1 MKYYKTIIVTIVLV
15 LTLSACEKDL
25 LDKLPLDEISTV
37 DYWKTANDIEL
48 FVNQFYTS
56 AFPVSGSDRYNYI
69 FAADLTSDDMSY
81 VEADSRLRGS
91 RVVPAT
97 GGWNYSRIRSLN
109 IFFESYEQ
117 CESPYDE
124 YKQFVGEAHF
134 FRAFYYFALVQEYGD
149 VPWIDKSLNTESEE
163 LYAPRTPRNQVVDNI
178 IADLDQ
184 AIDLMPSGNQ
194 EKGTRLSR
202 EIAQLFKSRV
212 CLYEGTWEKYHDG
225 SPFGVASSDPDK
237 YLLLAV
243 EAAQAVMTG
252 GLFDI
257 YQKGTP
263 ELNYFFFADAD
274 FEHNPEV
281 LLWKKYDL
289 ALGLGHARQF
299 QTTTGM
305 SGGVGLT
312 KSFVESYLCTD
323 GQPIYQ
329 SGGSQNPLYQGDSNL
344 ALLAENRD
352 PRLKQTVLT
361 PGMPLQIDGVDTVY
375 FERAAIDQAAHTVC
389 PTGFQIY
396 KMLNFDPIHRASLST
411 SGVGYTG
418 WIIMRYAEVLLNFA
432 EAKAELGTI
441 SQGDIDISIKLL
453 RDRVGMPNL
462 DIASIETDPNWLFP
476 DLSPVINEIRRERR
490 IELVGE
496 GFRWDDIARW
506 AAADEII
513 VAQRPFGAQF
523 NVIDYPDL
531 NEDDYRL
538 TDGYLDPLLDQL
550 PGGYGFVLGRDY
562 LTAISTEELTLNP
575 QLDQNPGW

>member
-15 LTLSACEKDL
+15 LTLSACEKDF
-25 LDKLPLDEISTV
+25 LDKLPLDEISTAG
-37 DYWKTANDIEL
+37 YWKTTSDIEL
-48 FVNQFYTS
+48 FVNQFYPS
-56 AFPVSGSDRYNYI
+56 AFPVSGSDRYNFI
-69 FAADLTSDDMSY
+69 FQADLTSEDMSY
-81 VEADSRLRGS
+81 VEADARLRGS
-91 RVVPAT
+91 RVIPAT
-97 GGWNYSRIRSLN
+97 GGWDYSRIRSLN
-109 IFFESYEQ
+109 IFFENYAKA
-117 CESPYDE
+117 ESSFDE

-134 FRAFYYFALVQEYGD
+134 FRALFYFSLVKRYGD
-149 VPWIDKSLNTESEE
+149 VPWIDKPLNTDSEE

-184 AIDLMPSGNQ
+184 AIDLMPSGKQ
-194 EKGTRLSR
+194 ENGTRLSK
-202 EIAQLFKSRV
+202 EIAMFFKSRV

-225 SPFGVASSDPDK
+225 DPFGVANADPDK
-237 YLLLAV
+237 YLELAV
-243 EAAQAVMTG
+243 ETAQAVMASG
-252 GLFDI
+252 IYDI
-257 YQKGTP
+257 YYKGTP
-263 ELNYFFFADAD
+263 GWNYFFFADV
-274 FEHNPEV
+274 EYGPNPEV
-281 LLWKKYDL
+281 LFWKKYDL

-323 GQPIYQ
+323 GKPIFQ
-329 SGGSQNPLYQGDSNL
+329 SGGVQNPLYQGDSNL
-344 ALLAENRD
+344 ALLAMNRD
-352 PRLKQTVLT
+352 PRLKQTILT
-361 PGMPLQIDGVDTVY
+361 PGTPLQIDGADTVY
-375 FERAAIDQAAHTVC
+375 FERAAIDQSAHTVC

-418 WIIMRYAEVLLNFA
+418 WIIMRYAEVLLNYA
-432 EAKAELGTI
+432 EAKAELGTLT
-441 SQGDIDISIKLL
+441 QGDIDLSIKLL

-513 VAQRPFGAQF
+513 VAQRPFGAKF
-523 NVIDYPDL
+523 NAIDYPDL
-531 NEDDYRL
+531 NEEDYRL
-538 TDGYLDPLLDQL
+538 TDGYLDPLKDQL
-550 PGGYGFVLGRDY
+550 PSGYGFVLGRDY
-562 LTAISTEELTLNP
+562 LTAISTEELTLNS
-575 QLDQNPGW
+575 LLVQNPGW